1 LAKADTAFQG
11 ASVGQ
16 PTESALGYFRPL
28 ASLSSAALDK
38 KKRQPHG
45 GELTP
50 KVYLL
55 LGGAKIDDEICKVL
69 GVSLAIPCNFS
80 ESKNAWRLR
89 LTAFK
94 VDLIPLR
101 SPFDS

>member
-1 LAKADTAFQG
+1 LRRLF
-11 ASVGQ
+11 
-16 PTESALGYFRPL
+16 YW
-28 ASLSSAALDK
+28 
-38 KKRQPHG
+38 
-45 GELTP
+45 
-50 KVYLL
+50 
-55 LGGAKIDDEICKVL
+55 AKIDDEICKVL
-69 GVSLAIPCNFS
+69 GVSFAIPCNFS